1 MATAVKRKLR
11 YDNYGEMT
19 AAAYDGSAARQLQRE
34 EVLQPRPLVR
44 PRERTVARPRV
55 RVREAGAVSPFAVA
69 GFLAIGVFAVLL
81 LFSYVS
87 LTTISRQVVDLRG
100 EMTELRTEEARLR
113 AQYELAY
120 DLEGIEAAMTA
131 DGTMVKPQNG
141 QTIYVDLS
149 EPDSVTLFDQEEVR
163 TGAAGFVDSLR
174 ALWDDV
180 VSYFQ

>member
-11 YDNYGEMT
+11 YDPYGEVT

-44 PRERTVARPRV
+44 PRERAVARPRV

-87 LTTISRQVVDLRG
+87 LATISQQVVGLRG

-120 DLEGIEAAMTA
+120 DLESIEAAMTA

-141 QTIYVDLS
+141 QTVYVDLS
-149 EPDSVTLFDQEEVR
+149 EPDSVTLFEREE
-163 TGAAGFVDSLR
+163 TASGAAGFVDSVR
-174 ALWDDV
+174 SLWNDV
-180 VSYFQ
+180 VSYFR